1 MSQKEKCKQTEEKGA
16 VVVRIVYPREL
27 LERLE
32 QAISVCP
39 ETSGN
44 YLRDKREYDI
54 LKAALDPVLEIRNN
68 AIIRRFM
75 KFFLKKS
82 CSYLDM
88 RRSPPGRKA
97 LRRKA
102 DGRGRHEENSKRPH
116 PHRQTHRNGRTG
128 ILQTAGSPGSIR
140 LRQQ

>member
-16 VVVRIVYPREL
+16 VVVQTVYPREL

-54 LKAALDPVLEIRNN
+54 LKTALDPVLEIRNN
-68 AIIRRFM
+68 AIDLSNIDM
-75 KFFLKKS
+75 SKS
-82 CSYLDM
+82 VYKNSDAMIKSVELDM
-88 RRSPPGRKA
+88 WAEK
-97 LRRKA
+97 LIFDCIKKQNELL
-102 DGRGRHEENSKRPH
+102 DW
-116 PHRQTHRNGRTG
+116 
-128 ILQTAGSPGSIR
+128 
-140 LRQQ
+140 